1 MNTKLLLAS
10 VCGVA
15 IAIPALAVAAH
26 EMHHGMSGPITRS
39 AVEAMV
45 KEHFAK
51 VDANGDGFVDK
62 AEAAGAREKMTAEMR
77 DRHFREL
84 DANADGSI
92 SRAEFD
98 AHHAE
103 PMAMGGMKEHGPG
116 HRPGMG
122 MRMGMMMH
130 GGDRMFERADANKDG
145 RVSLAEA
152 IALPMAHF
160 EKADA
165 NKDGT
170 ISPEERKAAHERM
183 RAEWRAKR
191 G

>member
-1 MNTKLLLAS
+1 MNTKYLLAT

-26 EMHHGMSGPITRS
+26 EMHPEMSGPITRS
-39 AVEAMV
+39 VVEAMV

-51 VDANGDGFVDK
+51 IDANGDGFVDK
-62 AEAAGAREKMTAEMR
+62 AEAAGAHEKMAAEMR
-77 DRHFREL
+77 DRHFKEM

-103 PMAMGGMKEHGPG
+103 PMAMGEMKEHGADHP
-116 HRPGMG
+116 HGMG
-122 MRMGMMMH
+122 MGMMMH
-130 GGDRMFERADANKDG
+130 DSDRMFERADANKDG

-160 EKADA
+160 DKADA

-170 ISPEERKAAHERM
+170 ISPEERKAAHEKM
-183 RAEWRAKR
+183 RAEWRDKR

>member
-1 MNTKLLLAS
+1 MNTKLLLAT
-10 VCGVA
+10 VGGVA
-15 IAIPALAVAAH
+15 IAIPALAVGAH
-26 EMHHGMSGPITRS
+26 EMHGRMAAPATRS
-39 AVEAMV
+39 AVETMV
-45 KEHFAK
+45 KEHFTK

-77 DRHFREL
+77 DRHFKEL

-103 PMAMGGMKEHGPG
+103 PVAMGGMTEHSAG
-116 HRPGMG
+116 HRPGMRMG
-122 MRMGMMMH
+122 MGMMMH
-130 GGDRMFERADANKDG
+130 GGDRMFERADADKDG

-165 NKDGT
+165 NKDGA
-170 ISPEERKAAHERM
+170 ISPEERKAAHEKM